1 MTDGPKAVEGEREV
15 RPGSELAPS
24 RLSSTL
30 DPSNGDHPKLT
41 TDDTD
46 HDDLKKTCKGLF
58 LTGVYYVPCETFNR
72 SHYVF
77 I

>member
-1 MTDGPKAVEGEREV
+1 MTDGHKAEEDEREV

-58 LTGVYYVPCETFNR
+58 SARCLLR
-72 SHYVF
+72 SLCDIYHITLCV
-77 I
+77 